1 MARRRGADPADRTGA
16 TGGGWFAPATPR
28 ILAHR
33 GLALG
38 VPENTIAAF
47 EKAIA
52 AGAAYIETDVN
63 ATADG
68 IAVAVHDPTLDR
80 VAGRPDRIADLTLAE
95 LLEVDLG
102 GGVRFA
108 TLAEVLAAHPE
119 TRFNIDI
126 KSQDA
131 AAPAAAAVLAADAVD
146 RVLITSFSTKRR
158 QAAVDLLDQR
168 LPDARMSGQQVSASA
183 SAGEFLPALL
193 AAKVGLVSLARILLR
208 RVDAVQIPER
218 IWRIRTTTPRT
229 VRRLHAAGVEVH
241 VWTINDPDD
250 ARRLLEIGVD
260 GIVTD
265 RVDLMLEL
273 RRTPP

>member
-1 MARRRGADPADRTGA
+1 MARRRRADPGESAGRA
-16 TGGGWFAPATPR
+16 GGGWFAPATPR

-33 GLALG
+33 GLALE

-47 EKAIA
+47 EKAIS

-80 VAGRPDRIADLTLAE
+80 VAGRSDRIADLTLAE
-95 LLEVDLG
+95 LREVDLG
-102 GGVRFA
+102 GGGRFA
-108 TLAEVLAAHPE
+108 TLAEVLSAHPE

-126 KSQDA
+126 KAEDA
-131 AAPAAAAVLAADAVD
+131 AAPAAAAILAAGALD

-158 QAAVDLLDQR
+158 RATVDLLEQR
-168 LPDARMSGQQVSASA
+168 PLGSRISEKQVAASA
-183 SAGEFLPALL
+183 SAREFVPALL
-193 AAKVGLVSLARILLR
+193 AAKIGLVPLARLLLR
-208 RVDAVQIPER
+208 HVDAVQIPQR

-241 VWTINDPDD
+241 VWTINDPDE
-250 ARRLLEIGVD
+250 ARHLLENGAD

-273 RRTPP
+273 VRTPP

>member
-1 MARRRGADPADRTGA
+1 MRED
-16 TGGGWFAPATPR
+16 GWFAPARPR

-38 VPENTIAAF
+38 VPENTLAAF
-47 EKAIA
+47 DKAIA

-80 VAGRPDRIADLTLAE
+80 VAGRADRIADLTLAE
-95 LLEVDLG
+95 LREVDLG
-102 GGVRFA
+102 GGARFA
-108 TLAEVLAAHPE
+108 TLAEVLSAHPQ

-126 KSQDA
+126 KSPDA
-131 AAPAAAAVLAADAVD
+131 AAPAAAAILAADAVD
-146 RVLITSFSTKRR
+146 RVLITSFSTRR
-158 QAAVDLLDQR
+158 RRAAIDLLEQR
-168 LPDARMSGQQVSASA
+168 STGAGSSGKRVSASA
-183 SAGEFLPALL
+183 SAGEFVPALL
-193 AAKVGLVSLARILLR
+193 AAKVGLVPLARLLLR
-208 RVDAVQIPER
+208 RVDAVQIPQR

-241 VWTINDPDD
+241 VWTINDPHE
-250 ARRLLEIGVD
+250 ARRLLENGAD

-265 RVDLMLEL
+265 RADLMLEL
-273 RRTPP
+273 VRAPP

>member
-1 MARRRGADPADRTGA
+1 MA
-16 TGGGWFAPATPR
+16 GGDWFAPETPR

-68 IAVAVHDPTLDR
+68 IAVAVHDPTLER
-80 VAGRPDRIADLTLAE
+80 VADRPDRIADLTLAE
-95 LLEVDLG
+95 LREVDLG
-102 GGVRFA
+102 GGARFA
-108 TLAEVLAAHPE
+108 TLAEVLAAHAE

-126 KSQDA
+126 KSEDA
-131 AAPAAAAVLAADAVD
+131 AAPAAAAILAAGAVE

-158 QAAVDLLDQR
+158 RATVELLERR
-168 LPDARMSGQQVSASA
+168 LPGSPGSEERVAASA
-183 SAGEFLPALL
+183 SAREFVPALI
-193 AAKVGLVSLARILLR
+193 AAKLGLVPLARLLLR
-208 RVDAVQIPER
+208 RVDAVQIPQR

-241 VWTINDPDD
+241 VWTINDPDE
-250 ARRLLEIGVD
+250 ARRLLENGAD

-273 RRTPP
+273 VRTPP

>member
-1 MARRRGADPADRTGA
+1 VTRRG
-16 TGGGWFAPATPR
+16 GGDWFAPVTPR

-33 GLALG
+33 GRALG

-68 IAVAVHDPTLDR
+68 IAVAVHDPTLER

-95 LLEVDLG
+95 LREVDLG
-102 GGVRFA
+102 GGARFA

-126 KSQDA
+126 KSEDA
-131 AAPAAAAVLAADAVD
+131 AAPAAAAILAAGAVE

-158 QAAVDLLDQR
+158 RATIELLERR
-168 LPDARMSGQQVSASA
+168 LPGSPGRMRSPERVAASA
-183 SAGEFLPALL
+183 SAGEFVPALL
-193 AAKVGLVSLARILLR
+193 AAKIGLVPLARLLLR
-208 RVDAVQIPER
+208 RVDAVQIPQR
-218 IWRIRTTTPRT
+218 IWHIRTVTPRT

-241 VWTINDPDD
+241 VWTINDPDE
-250 ARRLLEIGVD
+250 ARLLLENGAD

-265 RVDLMLEL
+265 RADLMLDL
-273 RRTPP
+273 VGAPP